1 MLLTPTEIER
11 LTLFNAAE
19 LARRHRARGIKLSQP
34 EAIAFICDELLMGA
48 REGRGVA
55 ELMGTGSTLLTSD
68 DVLPGVAELMPK
80 LQIEGM
86 FPDGAKMIT
95 VHQPIRPGTTPL
107 DPAEV
112 TAGEIITPDGEIELN
127 AGRTKLSLRVVN
139 TGDRPIQVGSH
150 FHFFEANKAL
160 DFDRAAAFGKR
171 LDVPAGVSKRFEP
184 GESKQVELVAF
195 GGTGEITG
203 FSSLTNGSIYSA
215 EVKAAAL
222 QRARAAGF
230 KGA

>member
-1 MLLTPTEIER
+1 
-11 LTLFNAAE
+11 
-19 LARRHRARGIKLSQP
+19 
-34 EAIAFICDELLMGA
+34 MGA

-68 DVLPGVAELMPK
+68 DVLPGVAELTPK

-127 AGRTKLSLRVVN
+127 SGRTKLSLRVVN

-222 QRARAAGF
+222 ERARAAGF